1 MSASSSTSVK
11 QSSPIEGP
19 TVDPHKS
26 SEPLVQTL
34 ADGRMPST
42 KEVNMAID
50 HAKDSLEKNREHTHL
65 SNRGDQLAQDTQD
78 LLDSAQRF
86 MNTHN
91 ADGKLQDL
99 MLHGKQVSHEVQ
111 REGARMGA
119 TATMGGL
126 PSFLTTGQKLGMARD
141 AKHGLDYGRHLALY
155 VFHSGDFK
163 NLLIEAIDFIQNLL
177 NDGNDKI
184 NRLGDSLKADIQ
196 HDDKHIQATRVEAKI
211 VAEETKG
218 AVRAKAHEWND
229 TRRTEVYNRFRT
241 ILDRASRTPEFQN
254 LVRIFFK
261 WMEQLKQRAMIT
273 GDRIKNRVEAKVEQV
288 KEHARDVK
296 NNADETPFDLM
307 LDDIRQLVDE
317 FAGRG
322 SFDQF
327 YNSSWTLF
335 VELAHDP
342 EASRY
347 FDELTVFIMD
357 AMDHPENINVEA
369 KTKKG
374 HDLMDR
380 GRTLIQSQVYSAKFE
395 AMFDNAKFLMIK
407 VKNDETTVDFKEK
420 LKKFGQDFALDSK
433 GRPDLY
439 VIQESLV
446 QLKELAYPI
455 LREKLGHLKIAHIE
469 GSNEKVDYSITDLT
483 VSVPDLL
490 PKFFELQTKT
500 DLQVDFDDLSSR
512 SGYVKASLD
521 LRKLK
526 PVFKGVKFWFKK
538 KTFPKI
544 EDHGLID
551 VDLSAGEGTRIK
563 VVWKIITNPDKP
575 FSFSLVNV
583 KCTVDKMDVHI
594 RDAKHE
600 LLDKMATSLFIGKIK
615 AAVAQAIVDGIVGAL
630 QPINNHMNQ
639 WFATRPVNSIKDQ
652 ANEQF
657 HMAFDRANREIKDH
671 PVDKLKEKASDAI
684 EDAKIKAISMKE
696 NIKVQAEDAKET
708 IKDTVQDAKETAQDA
723 KNYVDEK
730 RAGSGDYMGS
740 ASTPVATSTG
750 DYMGTASTP
759 VVESDEWHFEWYSTP
774 KNAETIVKV
783 EEFPIKEVEVLT
795 LEPTSTKNAL

>member
-1 MSASSSTSVK
+1 MSASNSTTVK

-19 TVDPHKS
+19 TVDPHKIN
-26 SEPLVQTL
+26 EPLINTI
-34 ADGRMPST
+34 ADGRMPSN
-42 KEVNMAID
+42 KEVNIAID
-50 HAKDSLEKNREHTHL
+50 HAKESLEKNREHTNL

-78 LLDSAQRF
+78 LLESAQRF

-99 MLHGKQVSHEVQ
+99 MTHSKQASHEVQ
-111 REGARMGA
+111 REAARMGA
-119 TATMGGL
+119 TTGMGSL

-141 AKHGLDYGRHLALY
+141 AKHGLNYGRHLAMNI
-155 VFHSGDFK
+155 FHSGEFK
-163 NLLIEAIDFIQNLL
+163 NLLIEAIDFFQNLL
-177 NDGNDKI
+177 NDGNEKM

-196 HDDKHIQATRVEAKI
+196 HDDTHIQGTRVEAKI
-211 VAEETKG
+211 VKEETKG
-218 AVRAKAHEWND
+218 SVRAKAQEWNE
-229 TRRTEVYNRFRT
+229 TRRNEVYNRFRNL
-241 ILDRASRTPEFQN
+241 LDRASRTPEFQN

-261 WMEQLKQRAMIT
+261 WMEQMKQRAMIT
-273 GDRIKNRVEAKVEQV
+273 GERIKNRVEAKVEQV
-288 KEHARDVK
+288 KDQANKVK
-296 NNADETPFDLM
+296 DNADETPFDLM

-327 YNSSWTLF
+327 YSSSWDLY
-335 VELAHDP
+335 VELTHDA

-347 FDELTVFIMD
+347 FDDLTNFIMD
-357 AMDHPENINVEA
+357 AMDHPENMNVDS
-369 KTKKG
+369 KTKQG
-374 HDLMDR
+374 HELIER
-380 GRTLIQSQVYSAKFE
+380 GRTLIQSPRYSSKFDQ
-395 AMFDNAKFLMIK
+395 MFDNAHFLIIK
-407 VKNDETTVDFKEK
+407 IKNDETTVDFKEK
-420 LKKFGQDFALDSK
+420 LKKWGQDFALDNK

-446 QLKELAYPI
+446 QLKEMAYPI

-469 GSNEKVDYSITDLT
+469 GSTEKVDYSITDLT

-544 EDHGLID
+544 EDHGIID
-551 VDLSAGEGTRIK
+551 VDLSAGEGTRVK

-583 KCTVDKMDVHI
+583 KCTVDKMDINI

-615 AAVAQAIVDGIVGAL
+615 SAVAQSIVDGIVGAL

-671 PVDKLKEKASDAI
+671 PVDKLKVKANDAI
-684 EDAKIKAISMKE
+684 EDAKIKALSIKE
-696 NIKVQAEDAKET
+696 NVKLQAEDMKET
-708 IKDTVQDAKETAQDA
+708 IKDNVQDAKETVQDA
-723 KNYVDEK
+723 KNYAQEK
-730 RAGSGDYMGS
+730 T
-740 ASTPVATSTG
+740 STTSTG

-759 VVESDEWHFEWYSTP
+759 VDYMGTSSTPVVESDEWHFKWYEAP
-774 KNAETIVKV
+774 RNADVVKV
-783 EEFPIKEVEVLT
+783 EEFPATVDL
-795 LEPTSTKNAL
+795 SAKNAL